1 MNLLLAID
9 FPPISH
15 VTEWPDILF
24 KDSILAVN
32 KVVILMWLTTALS
45 FAFFYA
51 ASKKQQLVP
60 VGIQGIAEATVDFI
74 RNGVIMQ
81 TMGTDGLPWTSFLVA
96 LFMFIFVGN
105 LWEVIP
111 LAQMPI
117 NARIAFP
124 ALMAIVVYVLYHF
137 MGVKEQ
143 GPGHYLKNTLI
154 LPGVPPAMHVLLV
167 PIEFITAFFT
177 QPLSLAI
184 RLFANMLA
192 GHLLLVS
199 FSVITA
205 AVFALAPTIVI
216 WPFSFGLLVGLTA
229 FELLVAFLQAFIF
242 CMLTAVYIGKSI
254 HPEH

>member
-1 MNLLLAID
+1 MNVLAIE

-15 VTEWPDILF
+15 VIEWPDLF
-24 KDSILAVN
+24 LKDSIFAVN
-32 KVVILMWLTTALS
+32 KVVLMMWLAVIVI

-60 VGIQGIAEATVDFI
+60 TGIQGIAESTIDFI

-81 TMGTDGLPWTSFLVA
+81 TMGPDGLPWTSFLVT
-96 LFMFIFVGN
+96 LFAFIFMGN
-105 LWEVIP
+105 IFEIIP
-111 LAQMPI
+111 GFQMPV

-124 ALMAIVVYVLYHF
+124 ALMAIVVWVLYHF
-137 MGVKEQ
+137 IGIKEQ
-143 GPGHYLKNTLI
+143 GLGHYLKGSLFI
-154 LPGVPPAMHVLLV
+154 PGVPKAMYILV
-167 PIEFITAFFT
+167 TPIEAVTFLIT
-177 QPLSLAI
+177 QPLSLAV

-199 FSVITA
+199 FATITA
-205 AVFALAPTIVI
+205 AVWAIGPTIAI

-229 FELLVAFLQAFIF
+229 FEILVAFLQAFIF
-242 CMLTAVYIGKSI
+242 CMLTSVYIGKSM

>member
-1 MNLLLAID
+1 MNLLAIE

-15 VTEWPDILF
+15 VIEWPALF
-24 KDSILAVN
+24 LEDTVFEVN
-32 KVVILMWLTTALS
+32 KVVVLMWLTTIIV
-45 FAFFYA
+45 FAFFFI
-51 ASKKQQLVP
+51 ASRKRQLVP
-60 VGIQGIAEATVDFI
+60 RGVQSIAEATVDFI

-81 TMGTDGLPWTSFLVA
+81 TMGPDGLHWTPFLLA

-105 LWEVIP
+105 LWEIVP
-111 LAQMPI
+111 AAQMPV

-124 ALMAIVVYVLYHF
+124 ALMAIVVWVLYHF
-137 MGVKEQ
+137 VGIKNQ
-143 GPGHYLKNTLI
+143 GPLHYLKNNMFI
-154 LPGVPPAMHVLLV
+154 PGVPKAMYILV
-167 PIEFITAFFT
+167 TPIETVTFLIT
-177 QPLSLAI
+177 QPLSLAV

-199 FSVITA
+199 FATITA
-205 AVFALAPTIVI
+205 AVWAIGPTLVI

-242 CMLTAVYIGKSI
+242 CMLTGVYIGKSM

>member
-1 MNLLLAID
+1 MNLLAIE

-15 VTEWPDILF
+15 VIEWPALF
-24 KDSILAVN
+24 LEDTVFEVN
-32 KVVILMWLTTALS
+32 KVVVLMWLTTIIV
-45 FAFFYA
+45 FAFFFI
-51 ASKKQQLVP
+51 ASRKRQLVP
-60 VGIQGIAEATVDFI
+60 RGVQSIAESTVDFI

-81 TMGTDGLPWTSFLVA
+81 TMGPDGLHWTPFLLA

-105 LWEVIP
+105 LWEIVP
-111 LAQMPI
+111 AAQMPV

-124 ALMAIVVYVLYHF
+124 ALMAIVVWVLYHF
-137 MGVKEQ
+137 VGIKNQ
-143 GPGHYLKNTLI
+143 GPLHYLKNNMFI
-154 LPGVPPAMHVLLV
+154 PGVPKAMYILV
-167 PIEFITAFFT
+167 TPIETVTFLIT
-177 QPLSLAI
+177 QPLSLAV

-199 FSVITA
+199 FATITA
-205 AVFALAPTIVI
+205 AVWAIGPTLVI

-242 CMLTAVYIGKSI
+242 CMLTGVYIGKSM